1 MFRIG
6 GSAGTGI
13 TSGLDTP
20 KRGLVDG
27 PGKYSQDQKDVFSV
41 IPTQEEL
48 TRFKEMYPQ
57 FEQRSKNENLSRF
70 LIGTGLNLASATP
83 TGTGFSG
90 LAATAAAAAKK
101 PFEQFSEDV
110 ATDKATKFAT
120 EADIFKTLIEAKGEA
135 LSGFGGD
142 VAKKGVK
149 LQIADNIESTMDII
163 FKLEN
168 KQTKNPDAF
177 SEADKNLLSKKK
189 LRLEQLTK
197 NDEVMQ
203 SLLTDEKYTQRIM
216 RRIKE
221 NLLELKQ
228 DDGVTS
234 KYTDD
239 DDPRLLEDMFEY
251 YNIFFKTGK
260 FPQLKAEGGR
270 IGYAEGTKPSAEE
283 AVTEKQVD
291 AMSMDQGP
299 RIDFSTLRARLP
311 NEIGDDIVRLIAASP
326 EALEDFATI
335 ATQQDVDV
343 FNQKYSVN
351 LVLPQE

>member
-1 MFRIG
+1 MNRVLRRPMFRIG

-13 TSGLDTP
+13 TSGLDAP
-20 KRGLVDG
+20 RQGYKNPGLVD
-27 PGKYSQDQKDVFSV
+27 FF
-41 IPTQEEL
+41 PTQQE
-48 TRFKEMYPQ
+48 
-57 FEQRSKNENLSRF
+57 FEDAKKMFPKFQRPRNENLSRF

-110 ATDKATKFAT
+110 ATDRATKFAT
-120 EADIFKTLIEAKGEA
+120 DADLFKTLIEAKGEA

-149 LQIADNIESTMDII
+149 LQIADDIESTMDLI
-163 FKLEN
+163 FKLET
-168 KQTKNPDAF
+168 KQSENPDAF

-216 RRIKE
+216 RRIKA
-221 NLLELKQ
+221 NLLELKA
-228 DDGVTS
+228 
-234 KYTDD
+234 K
-239 DDPRLLEDMFEY
+239 
-251 YNIFFKTGK
+251 
-260 FPQLKAEGGR
+260 GGR
-270 IGYAEGTKPSAEE
+270 MGYAEGTKPSAEE
-283 AVTEKQVD
+283 AVTQRQVD

-335 ATQQDVDV
+335 ATQQDVDL